1 MKDKEFV
8 TLCRALDLK
17 ENDSVVIRKF
27 DAPEKEIIYVVGKVA
42 YDSDTGVAFLQT
54 LKGNVILA
62 SSIASLERN
71 RMLKGKVQKSPLSEN
86 DIGILSDSD
95 IEPKS

>member
-54 LKGNVILA
+54 LKGNIILA
-62 SSIASLERN
+62 SSISSLERN
-71 RMLKGKVQKSPLSEN
+71 RMLKGKVQKQPKDSDKNPSLSEN
-86 DIGILSDSD
+86 
-95 IEPKS
+95 E